1 MSLVSRTALGFLI
14 VCTLMAPISA
24 AEADSVSAAPG
35 LPRFTF
41 LPALHVSAD
50 ISRFFFRKNDYFR
63 KVYLLESEISIEPVW
78 VRYGDRVG
86 LVSVFDLNPNMGVKG
101 KRNVLFDP
109 MGINFALVTI
119 LEFDLKAAVVQLG
132 EDHRCFHEID
142 RKDFPTVYW
151 NMLYLAVGSP
161 NMRLADFGPRA
172 LAAGEW
178 TLRERLSWYGRWGV
192 FLKGFFGLVQDGNVD
207 FENNRVHEASLRL
220 RYGLAR
226 RRRTMLSLVG
236 RSRVGL
242 WREREADGGDSKT
255 YWQQQFG
262 FEAGVHCPPRGFLF
276 FAKYTLDGI
285 PLYRGKPRFSRDKL
299 LELGFRVY
307 Q

>member
-1 MSLVSRTALGFLI
+1 MSLPFRPVLAI
-14 VCTLMAPISA
+14 VVACTLAKP
-24 AEADSVSAAPG
+24 VSAADS
-35 LPRFTF
+35 LAASNSLNRFTF
-41 LPALHVSAD
+41 LPDLHVSAD
-50 ISRFFFRKNDYFR
+50 ISRFFFRNKDYFR
-63 KVYLLESEISIEPVW
+63 KFYLLESEIAIEPVW
-78 VRYGDRVG
+78 VRYRDFIS
-86 LVSVFDLNPNMGVKG
+86 LISVFDLNPNMGVKG

-109 MGINFALVTI
+109 MAIDFALTLI
-119 LEFDLKAAVVQLG
+119 LEFDLKTALVQLG

-151 NMLYLAVGSP
+151 NMLYLAAGSP

-172 LAAGEW
+172 LDAGEW

-192 FLKGFFGLVQDGNVD
+192 FLKSFFGLVQDGNVD

-226 RRRTMLSLVG
+226 GRRTTLSLVG

-242 WREREADGGDSKT
+242 WREREEEGGDSKT

-262 FEAGVHCPPRGFLF
+262 FEAGVHRPPRGFLF
-276 FAKYTLDGI
+276 FAEYTLDGI

-299 LELGFRVY
+299 LELGLRVY